1 MLSVRRRPVQG
12 CPFERGERNCRIP
25 MGELIR
31 DDIACREKNSVA
43 QQLPGVRPRAQTLGE
58 DD

>member
-1 MLSVRRRPVQG
+1 
-12 CPFERGERNCRIP
+12 

-31 DDIACREKNSVA
+31 DDIPCSEKDSVA
-43 QQLPGVRPRAQTLGE
+43 QQLPSVRLRAQTLAE